1 MKNFLIVFCLLLS
14 TCAFAR
20 TVHVRSTVT
29 HRGQYRKAHVRT
41 SPNHTQRDNYSA
53 KGNVNPYTGKRG
65 SKRVKK

>member
-1 MKNFLIVFCLLLS
+1 MKNFLLIFCLLLS
-14 TCAFAR
+14 AHAFGR

-53 KGNVNPYTGKRG
+53 KGNVNTYTGTRG
-65 SKRVKK
+65 SKRVKR